1 MKATNKQ
8 EFFELLEA
16 ELHRIGIED
25 TKDIFADFEEHFTDG
40 AMQGIPDDVTAE
52 RLGDIK
58 EIARSYLN
66 LESSRINSIMA
77 RDVERRKVSL
87 TKPGRGVPA
96 DLSLI
101 GSGSAQDIANS
112 DNIREY
118 TPQHFSSEIYPQS
131 PSSSA
136 PVNGTNV
143 YGNGAAGTGTGLG
156 AGMSMGAGTSSNGT
170 ASVGAASAAGTAGAS
185 ANKTVAGAFSD
196 AGRAAL
202 DAAKLTGQVV
212 ADAFKQ
218 RGAEVKDAVTTAGK
232 TAADA
237 MKAAGH
243 SAADVVRSAT
253 KSRKKN
259 KAAYGAPHPSDT
271 YREQMNTTNQSEA
284 GRTAHIPPQH
294 TKVKGKGGYKLID
307 SATLMPN
314 LNAGKLILAILLD
327 CLLWIW
333 LVPTLI
339 GVAFAAAFGGAVDSV
354 VTAFR
359 TLFGT
364 AYEQYDFISRIFL
377 TFGFFW
383 LGVAALC
390 VSVFIIKFI
399 IWLVKFIIN
408 LHIKAIYDL

>member
-136 PVNGTNV
+136 PVNGTSI
-143 YGNGAAGTGTGLG
+143 YGNGAAGMGT
-156 AGMSMGAGTSSNGT
+156 SMGAGTSANGT
-170 ASVGAASAAGTAGAS
+170 APVGAAAAAGAAGAA
-185 ANKTVAGAFSD
+185 ANKTVADAFSD

-218 RGAEVKDAVTTAGK
+218 RGAEVKDAVTNAGK

-237 MKAAGH
+237 MRAAGQ
-243 SAADVVRSAT
+243 SAADVVRGAT

-259 KAAYGAPHPSDT
+259 KAAYGAPRPSDT
-271 YREQMNTTNQSEA
+271 YREQMNTTNQSAA

-294 TKVKGKGGYKLID
+294 TKVKGSGGYKLID
-307 SATLMPN
+307 SSTLTPN
-314 LNAGKLILAILLD
+314 INAGKLIIAILLD
-327 CLLWIW
+327 CFLWIW
-333 LVPTLI
+333 LVPALI
-339 GVAFAAAFGGAVDSV
+339 GSAFGIAFGGAAEAV

-359 TLFGT
+359 TLFGME
-364 AYEQYDFISRIFL
+364 YQQYYFINRAFL
-377 TFGFFW
+377 AFGFFW
-383 LGVAALC
+383 LGIAALC
-390 VSVFIIKFI
+390 VSVFLIKLIIR
-399 IWLVKFIIN
+399 LVKFIIN
-408 LHIKAIYDL
+408 LHIRAIYDL